1 MAILQTNELL
11 KENLS
16 RKIGLHH
23 LNIGEITE
31 IKKIVLE
38 IAIDVIT
45 LCEQNEIPYMLG
57 GGSALGAVR
66 HRGFIPWDD
75 DVDLNI
81 PRKYIPELLA
91 AIEKNYADKYYVEA
105 PMYTEGYLSSF
116 IQVHRKNTVFQEYRN
131 QKKEQC
137 GIKIDIFIIE
147 NTYDNPLQR
156 LRHGVGVQAGL
167 FFCPVTECTLGE
179 MSLRNSH
186 AETVRLVV

>member
-1 MAILQTNELL
+1 M
-11 KENLS
+11 
-16 RKIGLHH
+16 
-23 LNIGEITE
+23 
-31 IKKIVLE
+31 
-38 IAIDVIT
+38 
-45 LCEQNEIPYMLG
+45 
-57 GGSALGAVR
+57 
-66 HRGFIPWDD
+66 
-75 DVDLNI
+75 DLNI

>member
-116 IQVHRKNTVFQEYRN
+116 IQVHRKEYGLSRIQKSEKGTMWN
-131 QKKEQC
+131 Q
-137 GIKIDIFIIE
+137 
-147 NTYDNPLQR
+147 N
-156 LRHGVGVQAGL
+156 RHL
-167 FFCPVTECTLGE
+167 YYRKHL
-179 MSLRNSH
+179 
-186 AETVRLVV
+186 

>member
-116 IQVHRKNTVFQEYRN
+116 VSNSESLPIVSDYLLSPAW
-131 QKKEQC
+131 
-137 GIKIDIFIIE
+137 
-147 NTYDNPLQR
+147 NPR
-156 LRHGVGVQAGL
+156 
-167 FFCPVTECTLGE
+167 
-179 MSLRNSH
+179 S
-186 AETVRLVV
+186 

>member
-105 PMYTEGYLSSF
+105 PMYTEGYLSSLYRYTERIRSF
-116 IQVHRKNTVFQEYRN
+116 KNTEIRKRN
-131 QKKEQC
+131 NVESK
-137 GIKIDIFIIE
+137 
-147 NTYDNPLQR
+147 
-156 LRHGVGVQAGL
+156 
-167 FFCPVTECTLGE
+167 
-179 MSLRNSH
+179 
-186 AETVRLVV
+186 

>member
-75 DVDLNI
+75 DVDI
-81 PRKYIPELLA
+81 IMSRSEYERFFKEA
-91 AIEKNYADKYYVEA
+91 AKDFDETLYFAQQEHSAHWPMPYSKLRRNNTTCIEKY
-105 PMYTEGYLSSF
+105 
-116 IQVHRKNTVFQEYRN
+116 
-131 QKKEQC
+131 
-137 GIKIDIFIIE
+137 
-147 NTYDNPLQR
+147 
-156 LRHGVGVQAGL
+156 
-167 FFCPVTECTLGE
+167 
-179 MSLRNSH
+179 
-186 AETVRLVV
+186 

>member
-1 MAILQTNELL
+1 M
-11 KENLS
+11 
-16 RKIGLHH
+16 
-23 LNIGEITE
+23 
-31 IKKIVLE
+31 
-38 IAIDVIT
+38 
-45 LCEQNEIPYMLG
+45 
-57 GGSALGAVR
+57 R

-167 FFCPVTECTLGE
+167 FFLSCYRMYAWRDEFKELARGNRKAGCVMFIKRCIGWLFALNPKYLYKKVQME
-179 MSLRNSH
+179 MARCRDDDSKYITIPSGRKHFSANYTRGILIWI
-186 AETVRLVV
+186 L

>member
-116 IQVHRKNTVFQEYRN
+116 VSNSESLPIVSGYLPSPAW
-131 QKKEQC
+131 
-137 GIKIDIFIIE
+137 
-147 NTYDNPLQR
+147 NPR
-156 LRHGVGVQAGL
+156 
-167 FFCPVTECTLGE
+167 
-179 MSLRNSH
+179 S
-186 AETVRLVV
+186 